1 VHKKMADTFADIAAY
16 YDELYVK
23 PKRYE
28 REATRAMTLVEKY
41 KLGDGNDL
49 LDVACGTGSHIPYW
63 RNSYRVVGLD
73 ISPSML
79 THATRKF
86 PDVEFHLGD
95 MVDFHLG
102 QDFDVL
108 MCLYGSIGFVRTP
121 ENLNRALVMFTLHL
135 KPGGV
140 LCLTPWSTQE
150 EFNPA
155 IVVDVVKHPTIRIA
169 RMENVKLKRHDT
181 VKVDFHHLVGRDGE
195 VTYHQQ
201 SIEIGLFSQ
210 QQYRDAISIAGLKL
224 MEYYQGRDIRM
235 GAFVARKSL

>member
-1 VHKKMADTFADIAAY
+1 MTDVFADIAEY

-28 REATRAMTLVEKY
+28 REAISAMTLVEKY
-41 KLGDGNDL
+41 KLSDGNDL

-63 RNSYRVVGLD
+63 KNHYRVVGLD
-73 ISPSML
+73 ISSSML
-79 THATRKF
+79 THATCKF

-121 ENLNRALVMFTLHL
+121 ENLNKALVMFTLHL

-140 LCLTPWSTQE
+140 PCLTPWLTQE

-155 IVVDVVKHPTIRIA
+155 IVVDVVKHPKIRIA
-169 RMENVKLKRHDT
+169 RMENVKLKGHDK

-201 SIEIGLFSQ
+201 SIEVGLFSQ
-210 QQYRDAISIAGLKL
+210 QQYHDAISTAGLQL
-224 MEYYQGRDIRM
+224 MEHYQGRDIRM
-235 GAFVARKSL
+235 GAFVTRKPL